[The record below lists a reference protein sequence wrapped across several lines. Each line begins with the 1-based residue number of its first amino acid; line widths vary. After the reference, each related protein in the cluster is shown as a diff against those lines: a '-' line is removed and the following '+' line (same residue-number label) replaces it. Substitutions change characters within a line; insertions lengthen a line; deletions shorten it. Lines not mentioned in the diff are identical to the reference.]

1 MEATFKLSCFGA
13 IPAQRWESMV
23 KDEGTKETDEVED
36 KGGYSKHRVIT
47 PGGHQ
52 DRKQSKIYVS
62 EQGVWV

>member
-1 MEATFKLSCFGA
+1 
-13 IPAQRWESMV
+13 MV